1 MNMNEFQRLATAST
15 KRMGVKEKVE
25 NGLMFLDDHVEEA
38 AALYVKVDKARG
50 AEQAKAADALADM
63 LGFMLVDIAM
73 ICEGL
78 MMNMGSVATR
88 NLMNVMKQL
97 RGETDLEEESA
108 KGVLRKVYEMVGKVV
123 QTGE

>member
-15 KRMGVKEKVE
+15 QRMVAQEKVE
-25 NGLMFLDDHVEEA
+25 KGMMFLDDHVEEA
-38 AALYVKVDKARG
+38 AALYVKVEKARG
-50 AEQAKAADALADM
+50 AEKATAADALADM

-78 MMNMGSVATR
+78 MINMGSVATR
-88 NLMNVMKQL
+88 NLMNVMKQ

>member
-15 KRMGVKEKVE
+15 QRMGVKEKVE
-25 NGLMFLDDHVEEA
+25 KGLMFLDDHVEEA
-38 AALYVKVDKARG
+38 AALYVKVDKERG
-50 AEQAKAADALADM
+50 EEQVMAVDKLADM
-63 LGFMLVDIAM
+63 LGFMLVDIAL

-88 NLMNVMKQL
+88 NLMNVMKQ

>member
-38 AALYVKVDKARG
+38 AALYVKVEKARG
-50 AEQAKAADALADM
+50 AEKATAADALADM

>member
-15 KRMGVKEKVE
+15 QRMVVQEKVE
-25 NGLMFLDDHVEEA
+25 KGMMFLDDHVEEA
-38 AALYVKVDKARG
+38 AALYVKVEKARG
-50 AEQAKAADALADM
+50 AEKAMAADALADM

-78 MMNMGSVATR
+78 MINMGSVATR
-88 NLMNVMKQL
+88 NLMNVMKQQ

>member
-88 NLMNVMKQL
+88 NLMNAMQQ

>member
-15 KRMGVKEKVE
+15 QRMVAQEKVE
-25 NGLMFLDDHVEEA
+25 KGMMFLDDHVEEA
-38 AALYVKVDKARG
+38 AALYVKVEKARG
-50 AEQAKAADALADM
+50 AEKATAADALADM

-78 MMNMGSVATR
+78 MINMGSVATR
-88 NLMNVMKQL
+88 NLMNAMQQ

>member
-15 KRMGVKEKVE
+15 QRMGVKEKVE

-38 AALYVKVDKARG
+38 AAMYVKVDKAMG
-50 AEQAKAADALADM
+50 AEKAMAADKLADM
-63 LGFMLVDIAM
+63 LGFMLVDIAL

-78 MMNMGSVATR
+78 MINMGSIATR
-88 NLMNVMKQL
+88 NLMNVMKQ

>member
-1 MNMNEFQRLATAST
+1 MNMNDFQNIAVSGIRTETLHQTI
-15 KRMGVKEKVE
+15 EQ
-25 NGLMFLDDHVEEA
+25 GLMFLDDHLEEA
-38 AALYVKVDKARG
+38 ATMYAKLEKAKGTESREVADK
-50 AEQAKAADALADM
+50 LADM

-73 ICEGL
+73 ICQGL
-78 MMNMGSVATR
+78 MMNMGSIAKR
-88 NLMNVMKQL
+88 NLMNAMQQ

>member
-15 KRMGVKEKVE
+15 QRMGVKEKVE
-25 NGLMFLDDHVEEA
+25 KGLMFLDDHVEEA

-50 AEQAKAADALADM
+50 AEQAMAVDALADM
-63 LGFMLVDIAM
+63 LGFMLVDIAL

-88 NLMNVMKQL
+88 NLMNVMKQ

>member
-15 KRMGVKEKVE
+15 QRMGVKDKVE
-25 NGLMFLDDHVEEA
+25 KGLMFLDDHVEEA
-38 AALYVKVDKARG
+38 AAMYVKVDKARG
-50 AEQAKAADALADM
+50 AEQAMAADKLADM
-63 LGFMLVDIAM
+63 LGFMLVDIAL

-88 NLMNVMKQL
+88 NLMNVMKQ

>member
-78 MMNMGSVATR
+78 MINMGSVATR
-88 NLMNVMKQL
+88 NLMNAMQQ

>member
-1 MNMNEFQRLATAST
+1 MNMNDFQNIAVSGIRTETLHQ
-15 KRMGVKEKVE
+15 KIEQ
-25 NGLMFLDDHVEEA
+25 GLMFLDDHVEEA
-38 AALYVKVDKARG
+38 ATMY
-50 AEQAKAADALADM
+50 AKLENAKGTECREAADKLADM

-73 ICEGL
+73 ICQGL
-78 MMNMGSVATR
+78 MMNMGSIAKR
-88 NLMNVMKQL
+88 NLMNAMQQ

>member
-1 MNMNEFQRLATAST
+1 MNMNDFQNIAVSGIRTETLHQ
-15 KRMGVKEKVE
+15 KIEQ
-25 NGLMFLDDHVEEA
+25 GLMFLDDHLEEA
-38 AALYVKVDKARG
+38 ATMYAKL
-50 AEQAKAADALADM
+50 ENAKATESREAADKMADM
-63 LGFMLVDIAM
+63 LGFMLVDIAL

-78 MMNMGSVATR
+78 MMNMGVVAKR
-88 NLMNVMKQL
+88 NLMKAMRQ

>member
-15 KRMGVKEKVE
+15 QRMGVKEKVE

-50 AEQAKAADALADM
+50 VEQAKAADALADM

-88 NLMNVMKQL
+88 NLMNVMRQQ

>member
-15 KRMGVKEKVE
+15 QRMGVKEKVE

-38 AALYVKVDKARG
+38 AALYVKVDKERG
-50 AEQAKAADALADM
+50 EEKVMAVDKLADM
-63 LGFMLVDIAM
+63 LGFMLVDIAL

-88 NLMNVMKQL
+88 NLMNAMRQ

>member
-15 KRMGVKEKVE
+15 QRMGVKEKVE

-88 NLMNVMKQL
+88 NLMNVMKQ